1 MMRAKQLTRTRLV
14 SLTLVMA
21 LACVARAQN
30 PEPPTVKPIPPLP
43 YKSVDDRPG
52 TGAWKRFQFGQPLLF
67 SIILPQPPKASNLY
81 TTGSDGGVTTWYFVA
96 NSVAASYGAAYSIYD
111 EYNSNP
117 AMEKTEAQKQAGYN
131 NFAAG
136 FVNGLLQ
143 GTQAPEGER
152 GRVLA
157 ERRIKAGGLD
167 GFERDF
173 AFTQYQG
180 RLQMFFIGQRSVVLF
195 AIWKPEVESGKER
208 ADFFKSLTLDLARE
222 SFKVKLPNAP
232 GPPNIGSKKVSQ

>member
-1 MMRAKQLTRTRLV
+1 MMRAKRLMRTWLV
-14 SLTLVMA
+14 SLALVMA
-21 LACVARAQN
+21 LASIARAQN

-43 YKSVDDRPG
+43 YKSVDERQG
-52 TGAWKRFQFGQPLLF
+52 TGAWKRFQFGDPLLF
-67 SIILPQPPKASNLY
+67 SLILPQPPKTNNLY

-96 NSVAASYGAAYSIYD
+96 NSLVASYGAAYSIYD
-111 EYNSNP
+111 EYSSNP
-117 AMEKTEAQKQAGYN
+117 GTQKTEAQKRAGYN

-143 GTQAPEGER
+143 GTQAAEGER

-157 ERRIKAGGLD
+157 ERRIRAGGVD

-173 AFTQYQG
+173 AFTAYQG
-180 RLQMFFIGQRSVVLF
+180 RLQMFYVGQRSVVLF
-195 AIWKPEVESGKER
+195 AIWKPEVDSSKER

-222 SFKVKLPNAP
+222 SAQVNLPNAP
-232 GPPNIGSKKVSQ
+232 GPPNVRGKKVSQ